1 MSQTAPEPARY
12 ESFQAFWPYYV
23 AEHRNPT
30 CRTLHYIGTTLAIL
44 NVGALL
50 VTLSPWFLLSGMV
63 GAYGFAWTGHFFVE
77 KNRPATFKYPF
88 WSLAADFKMYGLA
101 LRGQMSD
108 EVAKVCGAPLT
119 EQEA

>member
-1 MSQTAPEPARY
+1 MSTTESARY
-12 ESFQAFWPYYV
+12 QSFEEFWPYYV
-23 AEHRNPT
+23 SEHRNPT

-44 NVGALL
+44 NIGALL
-50 VTLSPWFLLSGMV
+50 VTLSPWFLLSGLI
-63 GAYGFAWTGHFFVE
+63 GAYGFAWAGHFFIE
-77 KNRPATFKYPF
+77 KNRPATFTYPF

-108 EVAKVCGAPLT
+108 EVAKVCGAPLA